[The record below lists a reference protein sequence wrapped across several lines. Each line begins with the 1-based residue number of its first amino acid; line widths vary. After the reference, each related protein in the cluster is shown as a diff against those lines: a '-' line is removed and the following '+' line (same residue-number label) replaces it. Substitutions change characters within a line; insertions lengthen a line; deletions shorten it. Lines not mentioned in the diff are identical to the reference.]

1 MKCNHDLDLLILLQA
16 NELSAPEAAAARQQ
30 TESCAACR
38 EELDRLT
45 HVATAIEP
53 VTLDPD
59 AVASARALAYTR
71 IGSSWRVRSRVLNE
85 RIREALRRFRPLPE
99 LALGMLL
106 IAVGY
111 GIGSRGQTPASVGQ
125 TPASVAQASPPA
137 AETAPIDV
145 RDIEWDEARGQAI
158 VRYDRPGM
166 RSLSGSLADAQVA
179 QLLQD
184 ALLEG
189 DDNGIRNQALKTVRA
204 LARSGA
210 PAGDLTEAIT
220 ELVRS
225 EPQEALR
232 LRAIWALDALYESIE
247 LPTSAR
253 EALLLA
259 LTSNAGDGVRIAA
272 LNTLMAHELTA
283 DDAGTL
289 RQVISTD
296 NNPYVRSGAAESLE
310 RIGKPLEE
318 LQ

>member
-1 MKCNHDLDLLILLQA
+1 MTMKCNHDLDLLILLQA
-16 NELSAPEAAAARQQ
+16 NELSASEAAAVRQQ

-38 EELDRLT
+38 EEFERLT
-45 HVATAIEP
+45 YVATAIEP
-53 VTLDPD
+53 VELDAD
-59 AVASARALAYTR
+59 AIASARALAYTR

-85 RIREALRRFRPLPE
+85 RMWEGLRRFRPLPE

-111 GIGSRGQTPASVGQ
+111 GIGSRGQTPASV
-125 TPASVAQASPPA
+125 AQASHPT

-145 RDIEWDEARGQAI
+145 RDIEWDETRGQAI
-158 VRYDRPGM
+158 VRFDRPGT
-166 RSLSGSLADAQVA
+166 RSLSGSLADAEVA
-179 QLLQD
+179 QLLQA

-232 LRAIWALDALYESIE
+232 LRAIWALDALYESVE
-247 LPTSAR
+247 LPGAAR

-283 DDAGTL
+283 EDAGTL

>member
-1 MKCNHDLDLLILLQA
+1 MTMKCNHDLDLLILLQA
-16 NELSAPEAAAARQQ
+16 NELSASEAAAVRQQ

-38 EELDRLT
+38 EELERLT

-53 VTLDPD
+53 VTLDAD
-59 AVASARALAYTR
+59 AIASARALAYTR

-85 RIREALRRFRPLPE
+85 RMWQALRRFRPLPE

-111 GIGSRGQTPASVGQ
+111 GIGSRGQTPASV
-125 TPASVAQASPPA
+125 AQASPSA

-166 RSLSGSLADAQVA
+166 RSLSGSLADAEVA
-179 QLLQD
+179 QLLQA

-283 DDAGTL
+283 EDAGTL